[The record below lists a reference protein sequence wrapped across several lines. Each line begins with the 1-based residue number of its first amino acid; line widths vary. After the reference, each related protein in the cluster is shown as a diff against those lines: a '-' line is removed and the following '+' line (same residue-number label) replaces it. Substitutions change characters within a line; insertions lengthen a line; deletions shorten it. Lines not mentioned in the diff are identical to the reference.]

1 MRRQRKVELLPQLVE
16 SIVSDTAD
24 VFLLFVDLCGSTLY
38 KRKCIQQ
45 KQPDLTWI
53 FRQLIFLQRAAD
65 LVKKYNGI
73 IVKTIGDELFAY
85 FEATTYPEEIIK
97 CAIEIIQG
105 FGNLKSFKDESKIEA
120 KVSLDFGLTYNGSID
135 NLHKFDPI
143 GSAVDRCARLNSIA
157 KKNEIVFSED
167 FINAIE
173 NKMTLPKFK
182 SKYGFKTRTEDLKG
196 IGKIKCNF
204 IVAK

>member
-105 FGNLKSFKDESKIEA
+105 FGNLKS
-120 KVSLDFGLTYNGSID
+120 
-135 NLHKFDPI
+135 
-143 GSAVDRCARLNSIA
+143 
-157 KKNEIVFSED
+157 
-167 FINAIE
+167 
-173 NKMTLPKFK
+173 
-182 SKYGFKTRTEDLKG
+182 
-196 IGKIKCNF
+196 
-204 IVAK
+204 

>member
-1 MRRQRKVELLPQLVE
+1 MKRQRKVELLPQLVE

-24 VFLLFVDLCGSTLY
+24 VFLLFVDLCGSTLF

-53 FRQLIFLQRAAD
+53 FRQLIFLQRASD
-65 LVKKYNGI
+65 LIKKYNGV

-85 FEATTYPEEIIK
+85 FEATTDPEEIIK
-97 CAIEIIQG
+97 CSIEIIQG
-105 FGNLKSFKDESKIEA
+105 FGNLKSFKDESKIEV

-143 GSAVDRCARLNSIA
+143 GSSVDRCARLNSIA
-157 KKNEIVFSED
+157 KKNEIVFSDD
-167 FINAIE
+167 FLNAIG
-173 NKMTLPKFK
+173 NNVALQKFK
-182 SKYGFKTRTEDLKG
+182 SKYGYKTRNKDLKG

-204 IVAK
+204 ILAK